1 MIFKIGRKDMA
12 SDACKEKLEALIKIY
27 DMYIYRV
34 CLKILGNRADA
45 EDATQDTYV
54 KIIEYVDRL
63 DDIPSDRTRKYI
75 SKTAQSVA
83 KNMLKSEKRKRY
95 MDIARLDDE
104 KIAILLE
111 RNMARM
117 ILEEIYARNNCIDR
131 INEYMCIFDPIEQSM
146 LEYHSCGCGT
156 FRETAEYFGMKPATF
171 RKRIQ
176 RLRERVESRKMI
188 IEKER

>member
-1 MIFKIGRKDMA
+1 MTG
-12 SDACKEKLEALIKIY
+12 DAYKEKLEALSKIY
-27 DMYIYRV
+27 HMHIYRV
-34 CLKILGNRADA
+34 CLKILGNRIDA
-45 EDATQDTYV
+45 EDAAQDTYI

-63 DDIPSDRTRKYI
+63 DDISSDGARKYI
-75 SKTAQSVA
+75 SMTAQSVA

-104 KIAILLE
+104 RTAILLE

-117 ILEEIYARNNCIDR
+117 MLEEIYARNNCIDR
-131 INEYMCIFDPIEQSM
+131 LNEYMCICDPLEQSM

-176 RLRERVESRKMI
+176 RLRERVESGKMI